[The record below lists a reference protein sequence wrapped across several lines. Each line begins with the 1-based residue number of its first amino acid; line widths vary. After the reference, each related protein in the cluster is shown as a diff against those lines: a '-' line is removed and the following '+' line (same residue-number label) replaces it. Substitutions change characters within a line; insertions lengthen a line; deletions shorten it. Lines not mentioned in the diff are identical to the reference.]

1 MSTTGPEPPRNGNAT
16 EPSRSGRTSGSR
28 WSLVL
33 GALVAFV
40 AAIEAVLKG
49 LSGVLER
56 VNDLFKNAKG
66 LTDTL
71 GLHWSTS
78 WIAIAILGLVGIWL
92 LYLGSRRKSRLLRPE
107 ARIDPRRRPVS
118 SAGTRRRRP
127 GTRQDLQQ
135 PLPGFPG
142 RRVGRGK
149 VGADTRRSV
158 SARWAPYRVRPP
170 ARRGAGRGLDQRSFR
185 PAGPG
190 DSRPQRGRI
199 DETGAETRGEVG
211 RHSRGGQA
219 IQDENSAVRRS

>member
-107 ARIDPRRRPVS
+107 ALSIRDDDPSHLR
-118 SAGTRRRRP
+118 
-127 GTRQDLQQ
+127 
-135 PLPGFPG
+135 G
-142 RRVGRGK
+142 RDDDVRELAKTCSNRSLVFLVGE
-149 VGADTRRSV
+149 
-158 SARWAPYRVRPP
+158 SARES
-170 ARRGAGRGLDQRSFR
+170 RR
-185 PAGPG
+185 
-190 DSRPQRGRI
+190 
-199 DETGAETRGEVG
+199 
-211 RHSRGGQA
+211 
-219 IQDENSAVRRS
+219 